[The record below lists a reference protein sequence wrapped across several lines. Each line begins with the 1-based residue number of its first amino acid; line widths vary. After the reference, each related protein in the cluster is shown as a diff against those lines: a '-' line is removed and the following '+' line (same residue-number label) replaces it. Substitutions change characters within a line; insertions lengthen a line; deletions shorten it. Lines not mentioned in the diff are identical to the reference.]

1 MTVREL
7 LEEEKGSYKE
17 ISIEKD
23 TKMLFHCTVAELC
36 SIDNSF
42 LDMEV
47 LKWDYYIDAIL
58 WVISRGHYQA
68 IVIEVE

>member
-1 MTVREL
+1 MTIREL
-7 LEEEKGSYKE
+7 LEEEQGSYKE

-23 TKMLFHCTVAELC
+23 SKILFHGNVYELC
-36 SIDNSF
+36 NIDNSI

-68 IVIEVE
+68 IVIEV

>member
-1 MTVREL
+1 MTIREL
-7 LEEEKGSYKE
+7 LEEEQGSYKE

-23 TKMLFHCTVAELC
+23 SKILFHGNVYELC
-36 SIDNSF
+36 NIDNSI